1 MEKEI
6 RLLRAN
12 EIEVRVSSINEK
24 GVSLLLYVDARAD
37 MKILDEVFGVEG
49 WQRRHMM
56 VGDNLYC
63 SILIWDEKKMSWIEK
78 MDVGTAGFTE
88 KEKSLSSD
96 SFKRCCTVVGVG
108 RELYTAP
115 FIWVSADKVDLVRRL
130 DKLYCNTR
138 FSVKDVE
145 YSAER
150 EITALTIVNDKGE
163 EVYKYSKVI
172 SYKNGS
178 AKNKK
183 LTKTE
188 IKKLDDELMRTGV
201 SWDEVKERYD
211 VGSSTSDVSPEIYSK
226 LMVALQRTQSA

>member
-12 EIEVRVSSINEK
+12 EIEVRVASINDK
-24 GVSLLLYVDARAD
+24 GISLLLYKDARAD
-37 MKILDEVFGVEG
+37 MKILDEVYGVEG
-49 WQRRHMM
+49 WQRKHQM
-56 VGDNLYC
+56 VGDDLYC
-63 SILIWDEKKMSWIEK
+63 SILIWDDKKQCWIEK
-78 MDVGTAGFTE
+78 MDVGTAGFAE

-96 SFKRCCTVVGVG
+96 SFKRACVVVGIG

-115 FIWVSADKVDLVRRL
+115 FVWVPADKVELVRRL

-138 FSVKDVE
+138 FSVKTVE
-145 YSAER
+145 YSDER
-150 EITALTIVNDKGE
+150 EITALTIVNDRGE
-163 EVYKYSKVI
+163 EVYNYSKTI
-172 SYKNGS
+172 SYKNYS

-201 SWDEVKERYD
+201 SWAEVKERYD
-211 VGSSTSDVSPEIYSK
+211 VGASTSDVSPEIYNK
-226 LMVALQRTQSA
+226 LMVALQRTKSA